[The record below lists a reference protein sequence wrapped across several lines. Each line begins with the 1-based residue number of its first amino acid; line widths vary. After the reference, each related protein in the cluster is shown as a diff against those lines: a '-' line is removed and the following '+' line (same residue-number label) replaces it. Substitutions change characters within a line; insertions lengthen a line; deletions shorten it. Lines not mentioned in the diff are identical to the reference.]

1 MFFTN
6 MARTVNLRDPS
17 ENLEVFVRLDGSLK
31 KIWDERLRFR
41 PFYPSVELTDNG
53 LMFGA
58 GTQLAPLRN
67 DNSGAPGLDAVRDRD
82 RILALL
88 SAAYGR
94 PVPFDAMRH
103 IEGASDAWR
112 RGDKALAN
120 IRLAYARLPRFERH
134 EDAYPLFLAASLLKA
149 GFSPRYLMRQSAFDA
164 TALDIEKYN
173 PDEPRVP
180 AGSGR
185 ESGWWTTDDSTTA
198 SDGQSGSYVQFASE
212 DSEEEAKRKEDE
224 KELPDAERRALN
236 AAPRKEDVEEGY
248 GIPLLRPLIEEGEA
262 PAQKPNGAPQT
273 GATSS
278 KSLARALEAAG
289 ERRTDGTAAHHIVAR
304 LASDAAAA
312 REVLHKYGI
321 GLDDAENGV
330 FLPTDQHM
338 RLHTREYYR
347 AINGALA
354 SAKSREETIRLLRSI
369 GLSLRAK
376 RFP

>member
-1 MFFTN
+1 M
-6 MARTVNLRDPS
+6 
-17 ENLEVFVRLDGSLK
+17 RLDGSLK

-173 PDEPRVP
+173 PDELRVP

-185 ESGWWTTDDSTTA
+185 ESGWWTTDDWTAA
-198 SDGQSGSYVQFASE
+198 SDGQSGSYIQFASE
-212 DSEEEAKRKEDE
+212 DSDEEAKRKEDE
-224 KELPDAERRALN
+224 KELPEAERRALN
-236 AAPRKEDVEEGY
+236 AAPRKEDVEEGG
-248 GIPLLRPLIEEGEA
+248 GIPLPRPLVDEGA
-262 PAQKPNGAPQT
+262 G
-273 GATSS
+273 TSS
-278 KSLARALEAAG
+278 TESDTYDLEGDFSITDWAGYPASLPKPVGPFRILEGDEYNAARAAANKANRVLRAGDPEAYAG
-289 ERRTDGTAAHHIVAR
+289 KQIHEVQPVKFGGSPTDPRNKIV
-304 LASDAAAA
+304 LSQSEHSDATTWW
-312 REVLHKYGI
+312 
-321 GLDDAENGV
+321 D
-330 FLPTDQHM
+330 
-338 RLHTREYYR
+338 
-347 AINGALA
+347 
-354 SAKSREETIRLLRSI
+354 RLLRYLYWS
-369 GLSLRAK
+369 K
-376 RFP
+376 QK